1 MSAAITI
8 AAIILPSKCDEGLAL
23 GVIDA
28 SEVVE
33 VEEEVLL
40 VILIISYIWA
50 CCRLVSIGNL
60 VLTHHESL

>member
-23 GVIDA
+23 GVVDA

-40 VILIISYIWA
+40 VILIISYI
-50 CCRLVSIGNL
+50 
-60 VLTHHESL
+60 